1 MHQSR
6 IQPFDFNF
14 KTGAKMP
21 PAIPVSTISS
31 LKLTFAAGAVWMRDK
46 ILNVSDVSPKGTHI
60 RIHITQ
66 DSFDCSINVLRVRVF
81 ARNIQRILYRSNVT
95 CRCRRYTYVP
105 AGMVHAS
112 HITIYFGNV
121 RCSHV

>member
-6 IQPFDFNF
+6 IQPFDFDF
-14 KTGAKMP
+14 KTGTKTP
-21 PAIPVSTISS
+21 PAIPVSTISP

-46 ILNVSDVSPKGTHI
+46 ILNVSDVHLRAHTYAYTL
-60 RIHITQ
+60 RRTAY
-66 DSFDCSINVLRVRVF
+66 FDCSINVLRVF
-81 ARNIQRILYRSNVT
+81 ERNIQRMLYRSNVT

-105 AGMVHAS
+105 AGVVHAS
-112 HITIYFGNV
+112 HIAIYFGNV